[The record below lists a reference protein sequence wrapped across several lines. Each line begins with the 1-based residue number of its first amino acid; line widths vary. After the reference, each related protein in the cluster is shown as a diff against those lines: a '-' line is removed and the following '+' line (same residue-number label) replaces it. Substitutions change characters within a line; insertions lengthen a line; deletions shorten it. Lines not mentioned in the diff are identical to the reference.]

1 MVNYKWS
8 HVPLFRCIMQI
19 TDPPTLVV
27 TEWLAIS
34 TFVLSLVV
42 FGVYMRQSAV
52 DSASTFLADRSLPPW
67 MQAFSTVA
75 TNLNANDFIGLA
87 GFAYSFGVIAL
98 MTPISTAIGIVIVT
112 IAIIPFIREIRA
124 FSLGEWLN
132 ERFASPVGETYDFI
146 WTFVWMFIN
155 MGLYIYAGSLVLNT
169 LLGWDLWLSIGI
181 VVIIGTTY
189 TLLGGFGAVAGSD
202 TIQFVLMFVPLALV
216 LPMAL
221 DMVGGM
227 SGLIEGIESHQ
238 GTMVPSEHPLIADF
252 PFGGPV
258 AVALLYLGFVTQSI
272 AYWGAESQILQ
283 RPLAAESSESAQIGY
298 LYTGIWYAILVPL
311 IILIPGVAA
320 AALYPD
326 LAVADEAMP
335 MLIRDI
341 MPPGLYGVVIVGLLA
356 GVLSS
361 VDSQLNNFQTLLTER
376 IYRQHVAP
384 DRSAGH
390 YVTVSRVAGVLFM
403 LISISMAYY
412 FSLQDSMYLVAQSLL
427 VTIMPTFAAIAIVG
441 GMWDKATTTGALAGV
456 VFGIIFSIFLGFELG
471 HDATYIRSMYSLIS
485 IMLVVGVVSAFTTSN
500 ESETPTGFLS
510 SLRDENVTTI
520 SPRVQRASIITAT
533 LAILTFISAVI
544 IF

>member
-1 MVNYKWS
+1 
-8 HVPLFRCIMQI
+8 MQI
-19 TDPPTLVV
+19 AGPPTLVV
-27 TEWLAIS
+27 TEWIAIV
-34 TFVLSLVV
+34 TFVSSLVV
-42 FGVYMRQSAV
+42 FGAYMRQSTI

-67 MQAFSTVA
+67 VQAFSTVA

-132 ERFASPVGETYDFI
+132 ERFTSPVGETYDFT

-202 TIQFVLMFVPLALV
+202 TIQFVLMFIPLALI
-216 LPMAL
+216 LPMSL
-221 DMVGGM
+221 DMVGGV
-227 SGLIEGIESHQ
+227 SGLIEGIESYQ
-238 GTMVPSEHPLIADF
+238 GTMTPSEHPLIADF
-252 PFGGPV
+252 PFGGPI
-258 AVALLYLGFVTQSI
+258 AVTLLYMGFVTQSI

-283 RPLAAESSESAQIGY
+283 RPLAAESSESAQLGF
-298 LYTGIWYAILVPL
+298 LYTGIWYAVLVPL
-311 IILIPGVAA
+311 LILVPGVAA

-326 LAVADEAMP
+326 LAVSDAAMP
-335 MLIRDI
+335 TLIRDS

-376 IYRQHVAP
+376 IYRHHIAP

-390 YVTVSRVAGVLFM
+390 YVTVSRVAGILFM
-403 LISISMAYY
+403 LLSVSMAYY

-427 VTIMPTFAAIAIVG
+427 VTIMPTFAAIAIIG
-441 GMWDKATTTGALAGV
+441 GIWDRATTAGALAGL
-456 VFGIIFSIFLGFELG
+456 VFGIVFSVYLGFELG
-471 HDATYIRSMYSLIS
+471 HDATYIRSLYSLIM
-485 IMLVVGVVSAFTTSN
+485 IMLVVGVVSVFTTPKDG
-500 ESETPTGFLS
+500 ETPTEFLS
-510 SLRDENVTTI
+510 SVRDENVTTI
-520 SPRVQRASIITAT
+520 SPTVKRASVVTTA
-533 LAILTFISAVI
+533 LAALTFVGAVI

>member
-1 MVNYKWS
+1 
-8 HVPLFRCIMQI
+8 MQ
-19 TDPPTLVV
+19 TTGPPTLVV

-34 TFVLSLVV
+34 TFVLSVVV
-42 FGVYMRQSAV
+42 FGAYMRQSTV

-112 IAIIPFIREIRA
+112 IAIIPFIREIQA

-132 ERFASPVGETYDFI
+132 ERFASPVGEAYDFT

-202 TIQFVLMFVPLALV
+202 TIQFVLMFIPLALV
-216 LPMAL
+216 LPMTL
-221 DMVGGM
+221 DLVGGI
-227 SGLIEGIESHQ
+227 SGLTEGIKSYQ

-252 PFGGPV
+252 PFGGPI
-258 AVALLYLGFVTQSI
+258 AVAFLYLGFITQSI

-283 RPLAAESSESAQIGY
+283 RPLAAESSDSAQLGF
-298 LYTGIWYAILVPL
+298 LYTGIWYAVLVPL
-311 IILIPGVAA
+311 FILIPGVAA

-376 IYRQHVAP
+376 IYRQHISP
-384 DRSAGH
+384 DQSDEH

-403 LISISMAYY
+403 VISIGMAYY
-412 FSLQDSMYLVAQSLL
+412 FSMQDSMYLVAQSLL

-441 GMWDKATTTGALAGV
+441 GIWDRATTAGALAGV
-456 VFGIIFSIFLGFELG
+456 VFGILFSVYLGFKLG
-471 HDATYIRSMYSLIS
+471 HDATYIRSLYSLTV
-485 IMLVVGVVSAFTTSN
+485 IMLVVGAVSVVTTPN
-500 ESETPTGFLS
+500 DGETPTEFLS
-510 SLRDENVTTI
+510 SVRNENATTI
-520 SPRVQRASIITAT
+520 SPTVKRASVVTTA
-533 LAILTFISAVI
+533 LAVLTFVSAIVI
-544 IF
+544 F

>member
-1 MVNYKWS
+1 
-8 HVPLFRCIMQI
+8 MQ
-19 TDPPTLVV
+19 TAGSPTLVI
-27 TEWLAIS
+27 TEWIAIV
-34 TFVLSLVV
+34 TFALSLLG
-42 FGVYMRQSAV
+42 FGIYMRENTI

-67 MQAFSTVA
+67 IQAFSTVA

-87 GFAYSFGVIAL
+87 GFAYAFGVIAL

-112 IAIIPFIREIRA
+112 IAVIPFIREIRA

-132 ERFASPVGETYDFI
+132 ERFVSPVGEAYDFI

-181 VVIIGTTY
+181 VVLIGTTY

-216 LPMAL
+216 LPMTL
-221 DMVGGM
+221 DMVGGV
-227 SGLIEGIESHQ
+227 SGLVDGIESYQ
-238 GTMVPSEHPLIADF
+238 GTMTPSDHPLIADF

-258 AVALLYLGFVTQSI
+258 AVVLLYLGFLAQSI

-283 RPLAAESSESAQIGY
+283 RPLAAESSESAQLGF
-298 LYTGIWYAILVPL
+298 LYTGIWYAVLVPL
-311 IILIPGVAA
+311 FILLPGVAA

-326 LAVADEAMP
+326 LAVSDEAMP

-376 IYRQHVAP
+376 IYRRHVAP
-384 DRSAGH
+384 DRSAEH
-390 YVTVSRVAGVLFM
+390 YVTVSRIAGVLFM
-403 LISISMAYY
+403 AIAVSMAYY

-441 GMWDKATTTGALAGV
+441 GIWDRATTAGALGGI
-456 VFGIIFSIFLGFELG
+456 VFGIVFSVFLGFQLG
-471 HDATYIRSMYSLIS
+471 HDATYIRSLYSLIA
-485 IMLVVGVVSAFTTSN
+485 IVAVICVVSVFTTPRSG
-500 ESETPTGFLS
+500 ETPTAFLS
-510 SLRDENVTTI
+510 SVQDETVTTV
-520 SPRVQRASIITAT
+520 SSTVKHAAVVTTA
-533 LAILTFISAVI
+533 LAALTFVGATI

>member
-1 MVNYKWS
+1 M
-8 HVPLFRCIMQI
+8 HCRCTMEAAGPQ
-19 TDPPTLVV
+19 TLVL

-34 TFVLSLVV
+34 TFVLSIVL
-42 FGVYMRQSAV
+42 FGAYMRQSTV

-67 MQAFSTVA
+67 VQAFSTVA
-75 TNLNANDFIGLA
+75 TNLNANDFIGMA

-98 MTPISTAIGIVIVT
+98 MTPISTAIGIVVGT
-112 IAIIPFIREIRA
+112 IAIIPFIREIQA

-132 ERFASPVGETYDFI
+132 ERFGSPIGEAYDFI

-216 LPMAL
+216 LPMTL
-221 DMVGGM
+221 DMVGGV
-227 SGLIEGIESHQ
+227 SGLTEGIESYQ
-238 GTMVPSEHPLIADF
+238 GTMTPSDHPLTADF

-258 AVALLYLGFVTQSI
+258 AVALLYMGFIAQSI

-283 RPLAAESSESAQIGY
+283 RPLAAESSESAQLGF
-298 LYTGIWYAILVPL
+298 LYTGIWYAVLVPL
-311 IILIPGVAA
+311 FILIPGVAA

-326 LAVADEAMP
+326 LAVSDEAMP

-376 IYRQHVAP
+376 VYRQHVAP
-384 DRSAGH
+384 DRAADH
-390 YVTVSRVAGVLFM
+390 YVRVSRIAGVLFV

-427 VTIMPTFAAIAIVG
+427 VTIMPTFAGVAIVG
-441 GMWDKATTTGALAGV
+441 GLWDRATTVGALAGV
-456 VFGIIFSIFLGFELG
+456 VFGLVFSVFLGFELG
-471 HDATYIRSMYSLIS
+471 HDATYIRSLYSLTA
-485 IMLVVGVVSAFTTSN
+485 IMVVVCVVSIFTTPN
-500 ESETPTGFLS
+500 DGETPTGFLS
-510 SLRDENVTTI
+510 SVRNKNVTTI
-520 SPRVQRASIITAT
+520 TPSVKRASLVTTT
-533 LAILTFISAVI
+533 LAVLTFVGAAIV
-544 IF
+544 F